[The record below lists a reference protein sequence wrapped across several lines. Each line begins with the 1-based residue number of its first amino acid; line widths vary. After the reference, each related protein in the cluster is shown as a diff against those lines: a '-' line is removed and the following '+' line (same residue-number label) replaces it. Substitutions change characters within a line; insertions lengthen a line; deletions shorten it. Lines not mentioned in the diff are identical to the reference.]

1 MIVHKRAAPVERL
14 EFLVSMIIEPIT
26 LTGELVRLEPMTMS
40 HLDHLAAI
48 ATETSIWK
56 YAPEKV
62 DDREKMGRY
71 IDQAL
76 KEQVSGKS
84 LPFITKL
91 SETGEIVGSTR
102 FGNIDPSYLK
112 AEIGWTW
119 IAPKWQRSFVNTE
132 AKFLML
138 AHAFEVW
145 KCIRVEFK
153 TDATNLRSRNA
164 ILRLGAV
171 EEGTLRQHMITETGR
186 FRDSVYFS
194 ILDKEWTSVK
204 ERLQDKLWKN

>member
-1 MIVHKRAAPVERL
+1 MERL

-26 LTGELVRLEPMTMS
+26 LTGELIRLEPMTMS
-40 HLDHLAAI
+40 HLDHLTEIAI
-48 ATETSIWK
+48 EPPIWE

-76 KEQVSGKS
+76 KEQADGKS
-84 LPFITKL
+84 LPFVTKL
-91 SETGEIVGSTR
+91 AETDEVVGSTR
-102 FGNIDPSYLK
+102 FGNIDPPNLK

-119 IAPKWQRSFVNTE
+119 ITPKWQRSFVNTE

-138 AHAFEVW
+138 AYAFEVW
-145 KCIRVEFK
+145 KCIRIEFK

-171 EEGTLRQHMITETGR
+171 EEGTLRQHMITESGR

-194 ILDKEWTSVK
+194 ILDKEWGPVK
-204 ERLQDKLWKN
+204 ERFLDKLRKY